1 MDWGRA
7 KTVLIFAFFVLNLIL
22 GYELWLSGGAL
33 GGPEGEAETTIEDI
47 RKLLSARGIRLDVE
61 LPARPP
67 RFQKYVLKL
76 DEASL
81 SSERTA
87 LEPPVPAP
95 EGADAGEVWRAAAI
109 RVDKGDEYEFD
120 VWTSDGGVFVGFQ
133 LLAGVPVFGVELKF
147 FRENGAVVAFHR
159 QYAQPI
165 SEEGGEQP
173 VLSAPDALR
182 RLLDAGAMPEG
193 TSVRDVRFGLLYRP
207 FEEPEGLTVPA
218 WRVVLDVRPTSVGT
232 ASGQASSA
240 QAVAQGSGNGQQ
252 PAASTRRIYFV
263 EAYHGEVSEVRSQA
277 ANAG

>member
-22 GYELWLSGGAL
+22 GYELWLSSDGL
-33 GGPEGEAETTIEDI
+33 DGPEGEAETTVEDI
-47 RKLLSARGIRLDVE
+47 RRLLSARGVRLDAE
-61 LPARPP
+61 LPDRPP

-81 SSERTA
+81 STERTV
-87 LEPPVPAP
+87 LDPPVPAP
-95 EGADAGEVWRAAAI
+95 DGADAGEIWRAVVV

-120 VWTSDGGVFVGFQ
+120 VWTSDGGVYVGFQ
-133 LLAGVPVFGVELKF
+133 LLAGVPVFGVELKL
-147 FRENGAVVAFHR
+147 FRENGTVTAFHR

-193 TSVRDVRFGLLYRP
+193 ASVRDVRFGLLYRP

-218 WRVVLDVRPTSVGT
+218 WRVVLDMRSTSAET
-232 ASGQASSA
+232 APGQALSA
-240 QAVAQGSGNGQQ
+240 QAGAQGSGNGQPSA
-252 PAASTRRIYFV
+252 PARRIYYV
-263 EAYHGEVSEVRSQA
+263 DAYHGEVSEVRTQA
-277 ANAG
+277 ANGT